1 MSTNLQKLNKKE
13 LLEIIG
19 KMKKIELINI
29 INVKQNGGSNS
40 VETEIK
46 NSVKTEIKNSVKT
59 EVKNLVKNS
68 VKNAIRTPLQFN
80 SKLLEN
86 EQNNN
91 IHVMSNNKIY
101 NNTYNELNKK

>member
-1 MSTNLQKLNKKE
+1 MSKIICQLKLN
-13 LLEIIG
+13 
-19 KMKKIELINI
+19 
-29 INVKQNGGSNS
+29 KQNGGSNS
-40 VETEIK
+40 IKAET
-46 NSVKTEIKNSVKT
+46 
-59 EVKNLVKNS
+59 
-68 VKNAIRTPLQFN
+68 KNAIRTPLQFN

>member
-1 MSTNLQKLNKKE
+1 MSTSTNLQKLNKKE

-40 VETEIK
+40 VKTEIK

-59 EVKNLVKNS
+59 EIKNS